1 MQKNSPFFKYSK
13 IIFNIGG
20 AILIPAFI
28 ISSLSGFL
36 NPTIFRG
43 ITFFAIGFPVLLVAA
58 FVWCL
63 LCVIIF
69 YPGKWWCFLF
79 LLLGTENLFKTY
91 PFRAEKEFTISK
103 DSNTLRVVSWNVN
116 EFLYGQAGDN
126 SWVVKQKSMLD
137 FLKSMDADVL
147 CFQDYIVSPGY
158 AERDVTKFMKD
169 SLGFTYYFFSM
180 DDLDYG
186 TIIFSKYPITDS
198 ARVKYKLSSHP
209 ESVAHADIN
218 VKGKS
223 YRIFTTHFKSMFLHH
238 NTLTPE
244 LLGDLK
250 YVKEDTA
257 LLFHSNMAERLE
269 YFDRIHSKQA
279 LLVSQE
285 LQKTK
290 TPFIFCA
297 DLNSVP
303 ASYVYHSLRKNTKD
317 AYLEAGSGLR
327 GTYRSAKSL
336 LRIDVILTSKNL
348 RTKQFYSPSIELSDH
363 YPLVADISLAN

>member
-1 MQKNSPFFKYSK
+1 MPDKTPFFNSIRK
-13 IIFNIGG
+13 IFNIGG

-28 ISSLSGFL
+28 ISSLSSFL
-36 NPTIFRG
+36 NPVIFRG
-43 ITFFAIGFPVLLVAA
+43 ITFFAIGFPFLFIASLIWMLLSAT
-58 FVWCL
+58 
-63 LCVIIF
+63 IF
-69 YPGKWWCFLF
+69 NPGKWGYFVF
-79 LLLGTENLFKTY
+79 LLLGLKNLLFAY
-91 PFRAEKEFTISK
+91 PFRAEKDFIATK
-103 DSNTLRVVSWNVN
+103 DSNIIRVVSWNVN
-116 EFLYGQAGDN
+116 EFLYGEAGDN

-158 AERDVTKFMKD
+158 AERDVTRFIKD
-169 SLGFTYYFFSM
+169 SLGFSHYFFSM

-209 ESVAHADIN
+209 ESIAHADIN

-223 YRIFTTHFKSMFLHH
+223 IRIFTTHFKSMFLHH
-238 NTLTPE
+238 NKLTPE

-257 LLFHSNMAERLE
+257 LLFNSNIPERLE

-285 LQKTK
+285 FHKTS

-303 ASYVYHSLRKNTKD
+303 ASYVYHTLRKNTKD
-317 AYLEAGSGLR
+317 AYLEAGSGIR
-327 GTYRSAKSL
+327 GTYKSAKSL

-348 RTKQFYSPSIELSDH
+348 STKQFYSPVLNLSDH
-363 YPLVADISLAN
+363 YPLVADISLSN

>member
-1 MQKNSPFFKYSK
+1 MQKHNPFFTYAKK
-13 IIFNIGG
+13 IFTIGG
-20 AILIPAFI
+20 ALLMPAFV
-28 ISSLSGFL
+28 ISSLSSFL
-36 NPTIFRG
+36 NPAIFRG
-43 ITFFAIGFPVLLVAA
+43 ITFFAIGFPILFVAV
-58 FVWCL
+58 FIWCL
-63 LCVIIF
+63 LSVTIF
-69 YPGKWWCFLF
+69 YPRKWWYFIILI
-79 LLLGTENLFKTY
+79 LGTKNLASTY
-91 PFRAEKEFTISK
+91 PFRTEKDFKNTKER
-103 DSNTLRVVSWNVN
+103 NTLRVVSWNVN
-116 EFLYGQAGDN
+116 EFLYGEAGDK

-158 AERDVTKFMKD
+158 AERDVTKYIKD
-169 SLGFTYYFFSM
+169 SLGFSYYFFSM

-218 VKGKS
+218 VNGRNI
-223 YRIFTTHFKSMFLHH
+223 RIFTTHFKSMFLHH

-257 LLFHSNMAERLE
+257 LLFHSNMLERLE

-285 LQKTK
+285 FKKTR

-303 ASYVYHSLRKNTKD
+303 SSFVYHSLRKYTKD
-317 AYLEAGSGLR
+317 AYLEAGSGIR

-348 RTKQFYSPSIELSDH
+348 SAKQFYSPSLDLSDH
-363 YPLVADISLAN
+363 YPIVADISLSN